1 MAPKT
6 AKNARAGAGLQ
17 RSVRMNSARGR
28 KLSPKPSPKPSP
40 KVRAKTAAPADRDAA
55 RTNNRTKLARPLTR
69 KELAEF
75 RRLLEDE
82 KRRLMEELEAMEEHT
97 PEVEDQ
103 VGMDIGGGYDEDLA
117 DVASSTFEREKGLAL
132 ESSVQQMLAQVEEA
146 LVRMEEGTYG
156 ICQRCGNPIDIARL
170 RVLPFATLDIR
181 CKELEEK
188 ANGLL
193 R

>member
-6 AKNARAGAGLQ
+6 AKNARAKAGL
-17 RSVRMNSARGR
+17 RRGARLSPARGR
-28 KLSPKPSPKPSP
+28 TPAAGAKVSARADRAP
-40 KVRAKTAAPADRDAA
+40 VRAKAP
-55 RTNNRTKLARPLTR
+55 RPLTR
-69 KELAEF
+69 KELDEF
-75 RRLLEDE
+75 RRLLEEE

-103 VGMDIGGGYDEDLA
+103 VGMDVGGGYDEDLA

-146 LVRMEEGTYG
+146 LMRIDEGTYG
-156 ICQRCGNPIDIARL
+156 ICQRCGNPIDVARL
-170 RVLPFATLDIR
+170 RVLPFATLDVR

-188 ANGLL
+188 ANSGS

>member
-1 MAPKT
+1 MASRTVKSAKAKAGLRRTRVGPSRGQKAAKT
-6 AKNARAGAGLQ
+6 KVKARA
-17 RSVRMNSARGR
+17 
-28 KLSPKPSPKPSP
+28 LS
-40 KVRAKTAAPADRDAA
+40 
-55 RTNNRTKLARPLTR
+55 R

-75 RRLLEDE
+75 RKLLEDE
-82 KRRLMEELEAMEEHT
+82 RTRLLEELEAMEEHT

-146 LVRMEEGTYG
+146 LGRMEEGTYG
-156 ICQRCGNPIDIARL
+156 ICQRCGDPIDVARL
-170 RVLPFATLDIR
+170 RVLPFATLCIR

-188 ANGLL
+188 TNGV

>member
-1 MAPKT
+1 MAPRTTKS
-6 AKNARAGAGLQ
+6 AKRKAGLRRGTQ
-17 RSVRMNSARGR
+17 MNPARGR
-28 KLSPKPSPKPSP
+28 KAAKAKAVRPERAVRADRPARGA
-40 KVRAKTAAPADRDAA
+40 VRAK
-55 RTNNRTKLARPLTR
+55 PLSR
-69 KELAEF
+69 KELSEF

-82 KRRLMEELEAMEEHT
+82 RVRLLEELEAMEEHT

-146 LVRMEEGTYG
+146 LGRIEDGTYG
-156 ICQRCGNPIDIARL
+156 ICQRCGDPIDIARL
-170 RVLPFATLDIR
+170 RVLPFATLCIR

-188 ANGLL
+188 SNGA

>member
-1 MAPKT
+1 MSPARTQKP
-6 AKNARAGAGLQ
+6 AKAKAVQ
-17 RSVRMNSARGR
+17 SARGAAPR
-28 KLSPKPSPKPSP
+28 GGA
-40 KVRAKTAAPADRDAA
+40 RAK
-55 RTNNRTKLARPLTR
+55 PLSR
-69 KELAEF
+69 KEMGEF

-82 KRRLMEELEAMEEHT
+82 RTRLLEELEAMEEHT

-146 LVRMEEGTYG
+146 LARVDEGTYG
-156 ICQRCGNPIDIARL
+156 VCQRCGDPIDVARL
-170 RVLPFATLDIR
+170 RVLPFATLCIR

-188 ANGLL
+188 SNGA